1 MAIDAKYVDLT
12 LMSGSADV
20 LRRTVGGYYYVLDTS
35 TATEDNAVLEYV
47 GLDEEKS
54 TVGEYGDAE
63 IEIVDIDSPFTKIIT
78 SYKRVE
84 NVHKDTLITSY
95 QVPVRM
101 YGNSDYIDS
110 DREWDALFGRFD
122 PHDRSTM
129 RITSVPYDDDT
140 FQRSYPYTLYNQRV
154 LASKDALSEGTSAG
168 DESDAI
174 TIGYDY
180 NLYLKNYQRYIAN
193 NYRPEYKIPNYYF
206 INLAAAGEDI
216 YDEMMLAINRE
227 GAIEETEVL
236 SIMSELVTPY
246 LPPTH
251 DTTET
256 VGGLLYTDRS
266 YNLRKYLS
274 SSLSLNALSGTTET
288 YLSLVNQNLFFDEDI
303 YSQLYDTI
311 EQNKE
316 LCPYY
321 VKIEFPYESE
331 NYADTYTE
339 VTDDQLASELEEF
352 SFRKSIYNN
361 GFDQRFLK
369 LLKESF
375 LNERPNIQLKNKTYA
390 KNINYFSGSEA
401 ESAVYNIEET
411 DTVSY
416 PSINFLDLLGISH
429 NDFYSRTF
437 NSCFVGEKTA
447 DRLAVYDEDGTYRFA
462 NTISTVKVLS
472 DTIKY
477 LTNNSDI
484 SKITSIG
491 DLYKLSED
499 KYTETL
505 AYRVQKI
512 KGPGPTNLREAPT
525 LQNFWFKNRQDDFVQ
540 TSDPF
545 SATYSALTEKFS
557 FGGSLIPSYAR
568 DDTPFHF
575 IDNQVLY
582 GEDYTYAVYAYVL
595 VVGVKYRFS
604 DMRVT
609 QQIGSVDM
617 GDGTERYCLQFHEPG
632 ILSEPV
638 DQLYSAAGTDI
649 LTDGSVVSAG
659 QSALFWEALAA
670 GGTTTSTTSGELLL
684 DMDGN
689 EYVGDFY
696 VSGVVSAYGTPDY
709 NAWEIYEID
718 SSGNIDTSRPLTWL
732 TIVNRFATDAQI
744 TSTEPYIADM
754 YLNYEPTVKIV
765 EIPIAS
771 KTIRVQDHLPAKME
785 VAPSYVLND
794 SQRITFKLDCQTE
807 TPGEFPV
814 PIEIA
819 EEVYRNNYISSNSLL
834 EDSIIEEFSESPP
847 TLMEIYRTKNKPKTV
862 DDFQGAL
869 HQQVS
874 LRINEDFH
882 SYVDSLT
889 FATFHDR
896 IKTNTKYYYLFR
908 VVNEQGIAGFSS
920 EIYEAELVS
929 DGGYKYA
936 TFEVLLQD
944 HLDPPE
950 PKLTPFKLFKKLMQ
964 PKPSPEQITL
974 FEDNVDFSQSAQEQ
988 IQNVVIGNPDLED
1001 PIWGKTFKIRLT
1013 SKKTGKK
1020 IDLNITYN
1028 LESD

>member
-1 MAIDAKYVDLT
+1 V
-12 LMSGSADV
+12 
-20 LRRTVGGYYYVLDTS
+20 
-35 TATEDNAVLEYV
+35 TEE
-47 GLDEEKS
+47 
-54 TVGEYGDAE
+54 
-63 IEIVDIDSPFTKIIT
+63 
-78 SYKRVE
+78 
-84 NVHKDTLITSY
+84 
-95 QVPVRM
+95 
-101 YGNSDYIDS
+101 
-110 DREWDALFGRFD
+110 
-122 PHDRSTM
+122 
-129 RITSVPYDDDT
+129 
-140 FQRSYPYTLYNQRV
+140 
-154 LASKDALSEGTSAG
+154 
-168 DESDAI
+168 
-174 TIGYDY
+174 
-180 NLYLKNYQRYIAN
+180 
-193 NYRPEYKIPNYYF
+193 
-206 INLAAAGEDI
+206 
-216 YDEMMLAINRE
+216 
-227 GAIEETEVL
+227 
-236 SIMSELVTPY
+236 
-246 LPPTH
+246 
-251 DTTET
+251 
-256 VGGLLYTDRS
+256 
-266 YNLRKYLS
+266 
-274 SSLSLNALSGTTET
+274 
-288 YLSLVNQNLFFDEDI
+288 
-303 YSQLYDTI
+303 
-311 EQNKE
+311 
-316 LCPYY
+316 
-321 VKIEFPYESE
+321 
-331 NYADTYTE
+331 
-339 VTDDQLASELEEF
+339 
-352 SFRKSIYNN
+352 
-361 GFDQRFLK
+361 
-369 LLKESF
+369 
-375 LNERPNIQLKNKTYA
+375 
-390 KNINYFSGSEA
+390 
-401 ESAVYNIEET
+401 
-411 DTVSY
+411 
-416 PSINFLDLLGISH
+416 
-429 NDFYSRTF
+429 
-437 NSCFVGEKTA
+437 
-447 DRLAVYDEDGTYRFA
+447 
-462 NTISTVKVLS
+462 
-472 DTIKY
+472 
-477 LTNNSDI
+477 
-484 SKITSIG
+484 
-491 DLYKLSED
+491 
-499 KYTETL
+499 
-505 AYRVQKI
+505 
-512 KGPGPTNLREAPT
+512 
-525 LQNFWFKNRQDDFVQ
+525 
-540 TSDPF
+540 
-545 SATYSALTEKFS
+545 FS

-568 DDTPFHF
+568 DDTPFRF

-638 DQLYSAAGTDI
+638 DQLYSAAGTDM
-649 LTDGSVVSAG
+649 LTDDIEGTKNLLWYMAAAQGIPVPG
-659 QSALFWEALAA
+659 IPQGPGIPQSTP
-670 GGTTTSTTSGELLL
+670 GGHFQ
-684 DMDGN
+684 DADGN
-689 EYVGDFY
+689 EYVGDFHAY
-696 VSGVVSAYGTPDY
+696 VYDSSATMYSSPEM
-709 NAWEIYEID
+709 EIYEID
-718 SSGNIDTSRPLTWL
+718 SSGNVDTSRPLTWL

-771 KTIRVQDHLPAKME
+771 KTIRVQDHLPARME

-988 IQNVVIGNPDLED
+988 IQNVIIGNPDLED